1 MVRLYKDGQI
11 DEIYK
16 LIGVDIEAKDMGSW
30 VFAIY
35 AFLEQEKGNME
46 NAKKYL
52 ERAKKL
58 DLNLARFEQ
67 SLKSYDEELH
77 EKTINGLKKIGDLE

>member
-1 MVRLYKDGQI
+1 
-11 DEIYK
+11 
-16 LIGVDIEAKDMGSW
+16 MGSW

-77 EKTINGLKKIGDLE
+77 KKTINGLKKIGDLE

>member
-1 MVRLYKDGQI
+1 
-11 DEIYK
+11 
-16 LIGVDIEAKDMGSW
+16 MGSW

-46 NAKKYL
+46 KAKKYL

-58 DLNLARFEQ
+58 DLNLARFEE
-67 SLKSYDEELH
+67 SLKNHDTELH
-77 EKTINGLKKIGDLE
+77 QKTINGLKQIGDLE